1 MSKVILSFP
10 YSGAVQEFFAKELA
24 GNGFGQ
30 NHGYYKTLWGNNSD
44 EISRLSLTLFT
55 LYDEVIFS
63 PVDNPLPDSN
73 SYWLDEEY
81 YHPDFGLRMPSRPS
95 SIGINY
101 IEHQR
106 YIDWALTD
114 PVIAR
119 VLTKVPNHAKSQIL
133 FQVICD
139 IELSLRYGAEI
150 ISSTGRRLI
159 MRRLCEIDSQYNNVC
174 KNIVNF
180 SDPVMHS
187 AALIVPDFE
196 INSIDLL
203 HYIKQDKDTRKY
215 SAKVTS
221 ILKANASQSKKQLYE
236 LALESNL
243 KNSKHQTINRFSTLA
258 GKVCSVLGFTPIV
271 GPLFSAVSLGLGESE
286 RLTNL
291 SNSSWIEFKP
301 HLSILKTRF
310 EIEDEL
316 KQHIKKNC

>member
-1 MSKVILSFP
+1 
-10 YSGAVQEFFAKELA
+10 
-24 GNGFGQ
+24 
-30 NHGYYKTLWGNNSD
+30 
-44 EISRLSLTLFT
+44 
-55 LYDEVIFS
+55 
-63 PVDNPLPDSN
+63 
-73 SYWLDEEY
+73 
-81 YHPDFGLRMPSRPS
+81 
-95 SIGINY
+95 
-101 IEHQR
+101 
-106 YIDWALTD
+106 
-114 PVIAR
+114 
-119 VLTKVPNHAKSQIL
+119 
-133 FQVICD
+133 
-139 IELSLRYGAEI
+139 
-150 ISSTGRRLI
+150 

-316 KQHIKKNC
+316 KQHIEKNC